1 MNSNVEIYE
10 KAQHAINE
18 LKSAVLKIVRQ
29 NSGVKNVDV
38 GIALGIHKTPD
49 GEHEGYVS
57 SYILRLLKAEG
68 LVEQPKPASKWYPTP
83 TIPME

>member
-18 LKSAVLKIVRQ
+18 LKSAVLQIVRQ

-57 SYILRLLKAEG
+57 
-68 LVEQPKPASKWYPTP
+68 
-83 TIPME
+83 